1 MGDSNTYRNTIQLES
16 SRTRR
21 VPAHASAQRDSVLRL
36 LREAKA
42 RGQGL
47 RREDAI
53 FTYRITQ
60 VGARVHELER
70 MGYVIRHD
78 LEPGARFVTYFL
90 VSEPGREKPL
100 PTYQPRGSDPRQG
113 SLANS
118 PDWYERQTGHAREPA
133 SPDPGPLF
141 KDSSL

>member
-1 MGDSNTYRNTIQLES
+1 MKA
-16 SRTRR
+16 RR
-21 VPAHASAQRDSVLRL
+21 VPSHASAQRGDVLRL

-42 RGQGL
+42 RSQGL

-53 FTYRITQ
+53 FTHRITQ

-90 VSEPGREKPL
+90 VSEPEREKPL
-100 PTYQPRGSDPRQG
+100 PTYQPRGVDLRQG

-118 PDWYERQTGHAREPA
+118 PDWYERQTGKPRSAVNPTSDFELTP
-133 SPDPGPLF
+133 
-141 KDSSL
+141 